1 MQVNFDKQTSF
12 NGKFSPKTLAK
23 FEQNLNPAEFRPVKN
38 FRAGKRYTNIDIVT
52 INNEPVRLPSGT
64 VVIPKETFAEFTNSR
79 AKYGLKSR
87 IKLADGALPYD
98 MKTFKLIT
106 HELVKR
112 GEELLCM
119 FK

>member
-23 FEQNLNPAEFRPVKN
+23 FEQNLNPVEFRPVKN

-79 AKYGLKSR
+79 AKNGLKSR